1 MDRTAQHRY
10 GALTADQVAALDAAA
25 VAIGVD
31 IAQLMEVAGFQVARL
46 AWTMNGSRPRRLHVV
61 AGHGNNGGDGL
72 VAARHLS
79 AWGCAVTATV
89 HGDPARLAGV
99 VERQGHAAAAS
110 GVEVT
115 VSADPRD
122 ALAPAGAA
130 LVIDALLGT
139 GMTGLPRAGHAAV
152 IAGMRGTILSV
163 DVPSGLNAD
172 DGTAAGVA
180 VHAAAT
186 CTLTACKQGFWAAA
200 SRRWT
205 GTVHVADIGMPR
217 TAWRRCGLGAPSAVR
232 GGAIRRVPLPA
243 IDRR

>member
-1 MDRTAQHRY
+1 MDRTPQQHY
-10 GALTADQVAALDAAA
+10 GALTAAQAAALDAAA
-25 VAIGVD
+25 VAAGID

-89 HGDPARLAGV
+89 HGHPARLGGV
-99 VERQGHAAAAS
+99 VERQRQAAAAA

-122 ALAPAGAA
+122 ALAPADAA

-139 GMTGLPRAGHAAV
+139 GMTGPPRAGHAAV

-172 DGTAAGVA
+172 DGTAAGAV
-180 VHAAAT
+180 VHATAT
-186 CTLTACKQGFWAAA
+186 CTLTACKRGFWVAA
-200 SRRWT
+200 SRQWT

-217 TAWRRCGLGAPSAVR
+217 TAWRRCGLGAPPAVR
-232 GGAIRRVPLPA
+232 GGVIRRVPLPA
-243 IDRR
+243 LDRG